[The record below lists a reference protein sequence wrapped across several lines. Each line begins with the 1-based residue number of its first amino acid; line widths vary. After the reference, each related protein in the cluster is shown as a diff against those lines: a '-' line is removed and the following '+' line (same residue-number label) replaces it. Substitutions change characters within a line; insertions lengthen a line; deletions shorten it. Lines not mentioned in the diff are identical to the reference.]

1 MRIFA
6 ALLAFGAFA
15 LSPTLANAASNNP
28 GVKYGEAGYW
38 EVFKNLRNDASSR
51 CDLYVGT
58 RDHDVFMAF
67 APIGDI
73 LIFGFSIKDGANFK
87 AGTRG
92 DLRATFVADSK
103 VEDVIAFEASAEVN
117 DDAGGNGRT
126 FYGKMPAAEKFL
138 DTFSRSEA
146 MGIYTANSSRLIAA
160 IDLAGSSKAIELLR
174 RCAYSIPAN

>member
-1 MRIFA
+1 MKILA

-15 LSPTLANAASNNP
+15 FSPTLANAAANNP

-51 CDLYVGT
+51 CDIYVGT

-103 VEDVIAFEASAEVN
+103 VEDVIEFEASAEVN

-126 FYGKMPAAEKFL
+126 FYGKIPAAEKFL
-138 DTFSRSEA
+138 DTFSRSEV
-146 MGIYTANSSRLIAA
+146 MGIFTQGSSRRLALINL
-160 IDLAGSSKAIELLR
+160 DGSGEAIELLR